1 MKKTTIERNL
11 ITEQEETYYNN
22 LSPKEN
28 LISAI
33 IITIFILLFLLKS
46 LIFKIIVIGIG
57 ALLLTPI
64 IFHYVIEI
72 INKIFL
78 L

>member
-1 MKKTTIERNL
+1 MI
-11 ITEQEETYYNN
+11 
-22 LSPKEN
+22 
-28 LISAI
+28 LISTI

-46 LIFKIIVIGIG
+46 LLFKIIIIGIG
-57 ALLLTPI
+57 AFLLTPI